1 MSNILLS
8 SANEFL
14 KKKQSSLSESLS
26 SKFNIPRTSQYSTEP
41 KEKPAELSFFGKP
54 FKLSEYK
61 TLDEATKPILEKVSD
76 IPFVRDVL
84 TNITQRTSGTGIS
97 AMIKAASPDI
107 TFKQAYEVAKESQ
120 AKNDDTIQEKFLTQL
135 VDATPQTLIGVALG
149 FVPIAGI
156 PLSVAYWSAISAGSQ
171 IEEKGEI
178 TSLTNIGIDVL
189 GDRMLGEALSGLLKQ
204 PANTLF
210 RTIKKT
216 FATEGGTEVA
226 QDILKYANDYG
237 SAKTDKEKNKILNE
251 VKEYFTSG
259 QILITAG
266 VGGVVGGGIS
276 AGGYIIQQT
285 PEIKNQ
291 QIEQL
296 QREGYTYDE
305 AKERVER
312 GGFASLPEKES
323 IQKAKEEV
331 NKYIPKELEPLAKE
345 ARKYKSAEEF
355 IKAQTLYRGQP
366 EGFKFRRAISDVDA
380 SNNILIGK
388 GVFTTTDKKI
398 AETYGKNILEFK
410 KPTEK
415 VLDISNAS
423 INDLKKLGVDE
434 NTIKLYQDT
443 LKNISPATIFG
454 QTVEFDGKI
463 YKVFRKVN
471 IKGETMYELQPIKY
485 GEKIINK
492 SIDEIEKIVKPK
504 QNLSNIKDAED
515 ILMNDI
521 IERFTGGKSVEELLA
536 GGSSE
541 AGKLKAAKEQAS
553 KWLNKQGY
561 DFVRHQGGIRAG
573 GGNELHDV
581 YIALSDEALK
591 PQNKSQLIEIWN
603 KANEGIKEVKSET
616 TKTEKTIESRNLPAV
631 IRGETFTLGER
642 RTLTPSTDKI
652 KLEHK
657 IQVKATEKEQR
668 LAKIAEQKAQ
678 KLEEKNRKI
687 RENTLNNINKYK
699 GKTSV
704 IIENLKKKYLSD
716 EDINNIVLENGV
728 KLVDTIKV
736 KRNSDKSLASVI
748 TKEDIEYIKNNYKGE
763 KPSIGFENVNK
774 ISEAMDVLEEIAKKY
789 ELSAVWFERKGL
801 GKLYDK
807 NIDGQRAAQLQKT
820 KFLKRF
826 EKAGLF
832 KKGGWFTANGFNI
845 SKVESEHIAK
855 YYIARQNR
863 GYTTKLE
870 DLSPKERTFVEIFDE
885 IIKETEPMFYDVAN
899 KVGKKPRK
907 VENYAPIM
915 TSQDI
920 KMVEETGAMDWLFR
934 KHPAFFSLKERTE
947 KAPKD
952 IYETDYRKVVSAWLD
967 GMTQFLNT
975 AEETQ
980 DIKYLIESDEFK
992 SIVNARDYGVI
1003 SKWLQDI
1010 TTMKKISGVEK
1021 TTILLRKTTAK
1032 ASLGLSYASVVKQAL
1047 TQVVVSIIE
1056 KAPPKL
1062 KSEYA
1067 EAFNVD
1073 VSEMPSITKR
1083 SGDVAISDLQE
1094 GISRIFTGALTEFDR
1109 ANAQA
1114 SLNALLDKEYSKYKN
1129 DGIEVTPEI
1138 QKIIE
1143 KKAQD
1148 KLDLWYG
1155 GFFKGQK
1162 PEMFRTPVGNF
1173 FNMFI
1178 YPLTSQLNG
1187 FYQHI
1192 LKANGVKQNVKN
1204 VAEVMTAATIIAYLE
1219 VAITNLSFNW
1229 DDEEDMAKD
1238 VLLSLVGNIPIVSQ
1252 IAYGLSMDT
1261 DIQISAGIGGIQNL
1275 LTKISAYYQ
1284 GEKELKDVFFATGEL
1299 AGLPKQV
1306 RRFYEG
1312 MEILQNGGVIDS
1324 EGNMMVQVKETDE
1337 IVRSFLRGK
1346 YGSIASRD
1354 WITNKGKKK
1363 EERRW
1368 FVPEVEFLQNGD
1380 YERKAEL
1387 YISFDKEKRKELK
1400 SFLSE
1405 NQVKKLNKAI
1415 EDFIEKEKTM
1425 EKIRQKIMEKGLYSK
1440 DKVDEIA
1447 KKVYED
1453 ITSE

>member
-54 FKLSEYK
+54 FKLEYK

-84 TNITQRTSGTGIS
+84 TNITQRTSGTGII

-107 TFKQAYEVAKESQ
+107 TFKQAYEVARESQ

-171 IEEKGEI
+171 IEEKGKI
-178 TSLTNIGIDVL
+178 TSLTNIGIDVI
-189 GDRMLGEALSGLLKQ
+189 GDRMLGGALEGLFKQ

-266 VGGVVGGGIS
+266 VGGIIGGGIG

-305 AKERVER
+305 AKERVEQ
-312 GGFASLPEKES
+312 GGFIKLPKEDDIEQS
-323 IQKAKEEV
+323 IKKAKEEGESFDEWLKKQGTPV
-331 NKYIPKELEPLAKE
+331 
-345 ARKYKSAEEF
+345 
-355 IKAQTLYRGQP
+355 YR
-366 EGFKFRRAISDVDA
+366 
-380 SNNILIGK
+380 
-388 GVFTTTDKKI
+388 
-398 AETYGKNILEFK
+398 
-410 KPTEK
+410 TEK
-415 VLDISNAS
+415 ADIAYKGKSVWGDGKYFGIDKNQVKEMTISPHSGKSTGGKVDEYVIPSNLKIKEIDISWEAMKPEDFNKFARG
-423 INDLKKLGVDE
+423 NDLKK
-434 NTIKLYQDT
+434 Q
-443 LKNISPATIFG
+443 
-454 QTVEFDGKI
+454 
-463 YKVFRKVN
+463 
-471 IKGETMYELQPIKY
+471 
-485 GEKIINK
+485 
-492 SIDEIEKIVKPK
+492 
-504 QNLSNIKDAED
+504 
-515 ILMNDI
+515 ILN
-521 IERFTGGKSVEELLA
+521 E
-536 GGSSE
+536 
-541 AGKLKAAKEQAS
+541 
-553 KWLNKQGY
+553 GY
-561 DFVRHQGGIRAG
+561 DGVILKTDGDLNLGGDQLIMYKNADQIKTR
-573 GGNELHDV
+573 
-581 YIALSDEALK
+581 
-591 PQNKSQLIEIWN
+591 SQL
-603 KANEGIKEVKSET
+603 KEEWDKVKT

-631 IRGETFTLGER
+631 IRGETFTLGEQ

-748 TKEDIEYIKNNYKGE
+748 TKDDIEYIKNNYKGE
-763 KPSIGFENVNK
+763 KPSVGFENVNK
-774 ISEAMDVLEEIAKKY
+774 ISEAMDVLKEIAKKY

-807 NIDGQRAAQLQKT
+807 NINGQRAAQLQKT

-832 KKGGWFTANGFNI
+832 KKGGWFTADSFNI

-992 SIVNARDYGVI
+992 SIVNARDYSII

-1010 TTMKKISGVEK
+1010 TTTKKMSGIEK
-1021 TTILLRKTTAK
+1021 TTKLLRKTTAI
-1032 ASLGLSYASVVKQAL
+1032 ASLGLNYATVVKQAL
-1047 TQVVVSIIE
+1047 TLVPIMIIE
-1056 KAPPKL
+1056 KATPQL

-1067 EAFNVD
+1067 RAFGINVAD
-1073 VSEMPSITKR
+1073 MPSITKR
-1083 SGDVAISDLQE
+1083 SGDIAISDLQ
-1094 GISRIFTGALTEFDR
+1094 GRIARVFTGAITEADR
-1109 ANAQA
+1109 KIAQI
-1114 SLNALLDKEYSKYKN
+1114 SLNALLDKEYAKYKI
-1129 DGIEVTPEI
+1129 GGEEI
-1138 QKIIE
+1138 SQETRNIIE
-1143 KKAQD
+1143 KEAQD

-1155 GFFKGQK
+1155 GFFNGQK

-1187 FYQHI
+1187 FYRNI
-1192 LKANGVKQNVKN
+1192 LISKGVKKKTKSI
-1204 VAEVMTAATIIAYLE
+1204 AEVLTAATIIAYLE

-1229 DDEEDMAKD
+1229 DDEEDMVKD
-1238 VLLSLVGNIPIVSQ
+1238 ILLSLAGNIPIVSQ

-1275 LTKISAYYQ
+1275 SNKIRAYYQ

-1346 YGSIASRD
+1346 YGSLASRD
-1354 WITNKGKKK
+1354 WITNIGKKA

-1415 EDFIEKEKTM
+1415 EDFIEKEETM

>member
-8 SANEFL
+8 SASEFL
-14 KKKQSSLSESLS
+14 RKKQSSLSESLS
-26 SKFNIPRTSQYSTEP
+26 SKFNIPRNNQYSTEP

-54 FKLSEYK
+54 FKLSEHK

-107 TFKQAYEVAKESQ
+107 TFKQAYEVARESQ
-120 AKNDDTIQEKFLTQL
+120 LKNDDTIQEKFLTQL
-135 VDATPQTLIGVALG
+135 VDSAPQTLIGVALG

-189 GDRMLGEALSGLLKQ
+189 GDRMLGGALKGLLKQ

-226 QDILKYANDYG
+226 QDLLKYANDYG

-266 VGGVVGGGIS
+266 VGGIVGGGIG

-296 QREGYTYDE
+296 QKEGYTYDE

-312 GGFASLPEKES
+312 GGFVKIPKKDDIEQS
-323 IQKAKEEV
+323 IQKAKEEGKSFDEWV
-331 NKYIPKELEPLAKE
+331 NRELEEKSITTKKPITVYRGEGKGIGNSTLVNGTYFADSKEFASTFGNVSEGEIPSGSRIFNLDKVKYGESFIPKEMLVDPDVLTKFLIDNGFDATRNTNVRGVEYVLLNKKENELIDLAI
-345 ARKYKSAEEF
+345 KSKSED
-355 IKAQTLYRGQP
+355 Q
-366 EGFKFRRAISDVDA
+366 FRDS
-380 SNNILIGK
+380 L
-388 GVFTTTDKKI
+388 
-398 AETYGKNILEFK
+398 
-410 KPTEK
+410 
-415 VLDISNAS
+415 
-423 INDLKKLGVDE
+423 LKKWDYFREEINRIG
-434 NTIKLYQDT
+434 NTHARIGFPGSK
-443 LKNISPATIFG
+443 SPTN
-454 QTVEFDGKI
+454 V
-463 YKVFRKVN
+463 
-471 IKGETMYELQPIKY
+471 
-485 GEKIINK
+485 
-492 SIDEIEKIVKPK
+492 
-504 QNLSNIKDAED
+504 
-515 ILMNDI
+515 
-521 IERFTGGKSVEELLA
+521 
-536 GGSSE
+536 
-541 AGKLKAAKEQAS
+541 
-553 KWLNKQGY
+553 
-561 DFVRHQGGIRAG
+561 
-573 GGNELHDV
+573 
-581 YIALSDEALK
+581 
-591 PQNKSQLIEIWN
+591 IWN
-603 KANEGIKEVKSET
+603 KAQKLKSATQLKTLKTRWDSIKEEP
-616 TKTEKTIESRNLPAV
+616 RNLPTV

-642 RTLTPSTDKI
+642 RTLTPSSDKI

-748 TKEDIEYIKNNYKGE
+748 TKDDIEYIKNNYKGE
-763 KPSIGFENVNK
+763 KPSVGFENVNK
-774 ISEAMDVLEEIAKKY
+774 ISEAMDILKEIAKKY

-807 NIDGQRAAQLQKT
+807 NINGQRAAQLQKT
-820 KFLKRF
+820 GFLKRF

-832 KKGGWFTANGFNI
+832 KKGGWFTADSFNI

-885 IIKETEPMFYDVAN
+885 IIKETEPMFYNVAN

-992 SIVNARDYGVI
+992 SIVNARDYGII

-1021 TTILLRKTTAK
+1021 TTMLLRKTTAI
-1032 ASLGLSYASVVKQAL
+1032 ASLGLNYATVVKQAL
-1047 TQVVVSIIE
+1047 TLIPIMIIE
-1056 KAPPKL
+1056 KAPPQF

-1067 EAFNVD
+1067 RAFGINVAD
-1073 VSEMPSITKR
+1073 MPSITKR
-1083 SGDVAISDLQE
+1083 SGDIAISDLQG
-1094 GISRIFTGALTEFDR
+1094 GIERVFTGAITEADR
-1109 ANAQA
+1109 KIAQIA
-1114 SLNALLDKEYSKYKN
+1114 LNALLDKEYAKYK
-1129 DGIEVTPEI
+1129 IEGEEI
-1138 QKIIE
+1138 SQETRNIIE
-1143 KKAQD
+1143 KEAQD
-1148 KLDLWYG
+1148 KLDLWFG
-1155 GFFKGQK
+1155 GFFNGQK

-1187 FYQHI
+1187 FYRNI
-1192 LKANGVKQNVKN
+1192 LISKGVKKKTKSI
-1204 VAEVMTAATIIAYLE
+1204 AEVLTAATTIAYLE
-1219 VAITNLSFNW
+1219 VAITNLSFDW
-1229 DDEEDMAKD
+1229 DDEEDMVKD
-1238 VLLSLVGNIPIVSQ
+1238 ILLSLAGNIPIVSQ

-1275 LTKISAYYQ
+1275 SNKISAYYQ

-1346 YGSIASRD
+1346 YGSLASRD
-1354 WITNKGKKK
+1354 WITNNGKKA

-1415 EDFIEKEKTM
+1415 EDFIEKEETM

>member
-1 MSNILLS
+1 MLNKKE
-8 SANEFL
+8 NELIDIAIKSKSEDQFRDSLL
-14 KKKQSSLSESLS
+14 KKWDYFREEINRIGNTHARIGFPG
-26 SKFNIPRTSQYSTEP
+26 SKSP
-41 KEKPAELSFFGKP
+41 
-54 FKLSEYK
+54 
-61 TLDEATKPILEKVSD
+61 
-76 IPFVRDVL
+76 
-84 TNITQRTSGTGIS
+84 TN
-97 AMIKAASPDI
+97 
-107 TFKQAYEVAKESQ
+107 V
-120 AKNDDTIQEKFLTQL
+120 
-135 VDATPQTLIGVALG
+135 
-149 FVPIAGI
+149 
-156 PLSVAYWSAISAGSQ
+156 
-171 IEEKGEI
+171 
-178 TSLTNIGIDVL
+178 
-189 GDRMLGEALSGLLKQ
+189 
-204 PANTLF
+204 
-210 RTIKKT
+210 
-216 FATEGGTEVA
+216 
-226 QDILKYANDYG
+226 
-237 SAKTDKEKNKILNE
+237 
-251 VKEYFTSG
+251 
-259 QILITAG
+259 
-266 VGGVVGGGIS
+266 
-276 AGGYIIQQT
+276 
-285 PEIKNQ
+285 
-291 QIEQL
+291 
-296 QREGYTYDE
+296 
-305 AKERVER
+305 
-312 GGFASLPEKES
+312 
-323 IQKAKEEV
+323 
-331 NKYIPKELEPLAKE
+331 
-345 ARKYKSAEEF
+345 
-355 IKAQTLYRGQP
+355 
-366 EGFKFRRAISDVDA
+366 
-380 SNNILIGK
+380 
-388 GVFTTTDKKI
+388 
-398 AETYGKNILEFK
+398 
-410 KPTEK
+410 
-415 VLDISNAS
+415 
-423 INDLKKLGVDE
+423 
-434 NTIKLYQDT
+434 
-443 LKNISPATIFG
+443 
-454 QTVEFDGKI
+454 
-463 YKVFRKVN
+463 
-471 IKGETMYELQPIKY
+471 
-485 GEKIINK
+485 
-492 SIDEIEKIVKPK
+492 
-504 QNLSNIKDAED
+504 
-515 ILMNDI
+515 
-521 IERFTGGKSVEELLA
+521 
-536 GGSSE
+536 
-541 AGKLKAAKEQAS
+541 
-553 KWLNKQGY
+553 
-561 DFVRHQGGIRAG
+561 
-573 GGNELHDV
+573 
-581 YIALSDEALK
+581 
-591 PQNKSQLIEIWN
+591 IWN
-603 KANEGIKEVKSET
+603 KAQKLKSATQLKTLKTRWDSIKEEP
-616 TKTEKTIESRNLPAV
+616 RNLPAV
-631 IRGETFTLGER
+631 IRGETFTLGEK

-774 ISEAMDVLEEIAKKY
+774 ISEAMDVLKEIAKKY

-807 NIDGQRAAQLQKT
+807 NINGQRAAQLQKT

-832 KKGGWFTANGFNI
+832 KKGSWFTADSFNI

-992 SIVNARDYGVI
+992 SIVNARDYGII

-1021 TTILLRKTTAK
+1021 TTILLRKTTAI
-1032 ASLGLSYASVVKQAL
+1032 ASLGLNYATVVKQAL
-1047 TQVVVSIIE
+1047 TLIPIMIIE
-1056 KAPPKL
+1056 KAPPQF

-1067 EAFNVD
+1067 RAFGINVAD
-1073 VSEMPSITKR
+1073 MPSITKR
-1083 SGDVAISDLQE
+1083 SGDIAISDLQG
-1094 GISRIFTGALTEFDR
+1094 GIERVFTGAITEADR
-1109 ANAQA
+1109 KIAQI
-1114 SLNALLDKEYSKYKN
+1114 SLNALLDKEYAKYK
-1129 DGIEVTPEI
+1129 IEGEEI
-1138 QKIIE
+1138 SQETRNIIE
-1143 KKAQD
+1143 KEAQD

-1155 GFFKGQK
+1155 GFFNGQK

-1187 FYQHI
+1187 FYRNI
-1192 LKANGVKQNVKN
+1192 LISKGVKKKTKSI
-1204 VAEVMTAATIIAYLE
+1204 AEVLTAATIIAYLE
-1219 VAITNLSFNW
+1219 VAITNLSFDW
-1229 DDEEDMAKD
+1229 DDEEDMVKD
-1238 VLLSLVGNIPIVSQ
+1238 ILLSLAGNIPIVSQ
-1252 IAYGLSMDT
+1252 IAYSLSMDT

-1275 LTKISAYYQ
+1275 FNKIRAYYQ

-1354 WITNKGKKK
+1354 WITNNGKKA

-1415 EDFIEKEKTM
+1415 EDFIEKEETM